1 MQTKRGAT
9 LSPTTLRKL
18 ILIWPPLVALDQIT
32 KNLAL
37 AHLSSLQTRWLLGHF
52 FGLELTNNHGA
63 AFGSFASQSLAPL
76 VLSLLAAAA
85 IIWMWRFLAK
95 YPQLPARWLV
105 VAALALAG
113 ASGNLV
119 DRVLRSPKGGV
130 VDFIKLGSWPNFN
143 LADSYLF
150 LAAALA
156 IAITLKTKD
165 RDPGEK

>member
-1 MQTKRGAT
+1 M
-9 LSPTTLRKL
+9 
-18 ILIWPPLVALDQIT
+18 
-32 KNLAL
+32 
-37 AHLSSLQTRWLLGHF
+37 
-52 FGLELTNNHGA
+52 
-63 AFGSFASQSLAPL
+63 
-76 VLSLLAAAA
+76 
-85 IIWMWRFLAK
+85 
-95 YPQLPARWLV
+95 